1 MAAES
6 SRSCRSRSSAQKRE
20 LVCGHG
26 ERLVLRISGTRNNLG
41 RRFWGCVY
49 FEIQEDCDFFR
60 WTDPE
65 AESEDPR
72 VARMK
77 RKVAALKEKVRDI
90 EWKFKETG
98 LAGWLELAAPFSFG
112 AGGYCVRL
120 LVGFLLGLGWRL
132 PAAGLLGLVEDDVG
146 LDLEWVELG

>member
-6 SRSCRSRSSAQKRE
+6 SQSCRSRSSAQKKE

-26 ERLVLRISGTRNNLG
+26 ERPVLRISGTRNNSG

-49 FEIQEDCDFFR
+49 YEIRIQEVCDFFR

-65 AESEDPR
+65 AKSEDPH

-77 RKVAALKEKVRDI
+77 RKVAALKAKVRDS
-90 EWKFKETG
+90 E
-98 LAGWLELAAPFSFG
+98 
-112 AGGYCVRL
+112 
-120 LVGFLLGLGWRL
+120 
-132 PAAGLLGLVEDDVG
+132 
-146 LDLEWVELG
+146 

>member
-26 ERLVLRISGTRNNLG
+26 ERPVLRISGTKNNPG

-49 FEIQEDCDFFR
+49 YEIQEECDFFQ

-65 AESEDPR
+65 AESEDPH

-77 RKVAALKEKVRDI
+77 RKVATLKAKVRDI
-90 EWKFKETG
+90 EWKFKV
-98 LAGWLELAAPFSFG
+98 AA
-112 AGGYCVRL
+112 V
-120 LVGFLLGLGWRL
+120 LGILGWVVLFCFWSQIWFNQREGVACVMPL
-132 PAAGLLGLVEDDVG
+132 KYG
-146 LDLEWVELG
+146 